1 MKGFRVFENREQIYD
16 GCKINWVR
24 QIPNILILNLRA
36 ELAAELDTP

>member
-1 MKGFRVFENREQIYD
+1 MTAA
-16 GCKINWVR
+16 KINWVR